1 MTVNVRRASLAD
13 VPRLALLFDQYR
25 QFYGKPSEPAVSE
38 QFLTDRLARAESV
51 VLLAEADGGDVRGFV
66 QLFPSFSSVR
76 AARIYVLNDLFVVP
90 AARRSGVG
98 SALLREAAR
107 VAVEAGAVKLKLS
120 TSIAN
125 APAQRLYEREGWT
138 RDDEYY
144 EYVLSL

>member
-25 QFYGKPSEPAVSE
+25 QFYGKPSELAVSE
-38 QFLTDRLARAESV
+38 QFLADRLARDESV
-51 VLLAEADGGDVRGFV
+51 VLLAEAAGGDVRGFV

-107 VAVEAGAVKLKLS
+107 AALEAGAVKLKLS